1 MPHSVS
7 DPTFV
12 SLVHLGCA
20 RNLIDSELILGRM
33 GEQGLVVT
41 DDPSTAHTVVVNTCS
56 FIGPAQTESENA
68 IRDLLDRKAKGEI
81 QGVVVAGCLVQ
92 RYRRKLQERFPEVDF
107 FAEISDYSDLARRV
121 RDLADGRGVPRYLE
135 GPAERS
141 AALAEGGRLRA
152 TPGSYS
158 YLRISHGCDHKCTFC
173 TIPSIRGLHRSKPIE
188 NLVREAEELAAEGTR
203 ELILVAEDS
212 TWWGRDIGKE
222 LPDLLEALAEV
233 DGIEWIRVMYAYPNR
248 FPWGA
253 ATLMREH
260 PKVLPYLDIPV
271 QHAATPVL
279 RAMGRAGSGDQVR
292 RVLGRLREEVPD
304 LTIRTTFLMGFP
316 GETEAD
322 AREVED
328 LVREFRLSRVGA
340 FSYSPEPGT
349 PAFDLPDQVPAEAA
363 RERHARVLEARDEV
377 LLATQESYVGREIDV
392 LVDEPARGRDY
403 LVARGAMDAP
413 EVDLFALVAGS
424 DAQPGEF
431 LRARVEGVT
440 EEYDLWCTP
449 VVGGG
454 DTGGGNT
461 GGNNTGGGGA

>member
-1 MPHSVS
+1 MS

-68 IRDLLDRKAKGEI
+68 IKDLLERKARGEI

-92 RYRRKLQERFPEVDF
+92 RYRRKLQERFPQVDF
-107 FAEISDYSDLARRV
+107 FAEISDYTDLARRV
-121 RDLADGRGVPRYLE
+121 RELADGRSVPRYLE

-141 AALAEGGRLRA
+141 AALVEGGRLRA

-188 NLVREAEELAAEGTR
+188 NLVNEARELADEGTR

-222 LPDLLEALAEV
+222 LPELLEALGEV
-233 DGIEWIRVMYAYPNR
+233 DGIRWIRLMYAYPNR
-248 FPWGA
+248 FPWDVA
-253 ATLMREH
+253 RLMREH
-260 PKVLPYLDIPV
+260 PKVLPYIDIPV

-292 RVLGRLREEVPD
+292 KVLGRLREEVPD

-316 GETEAD
+316 GETDED
-322 AREVED
+322 AAEVVD

-340 FSYSPEPGT
+340 FTYSPEPGT
-349 PAFDLPDQVPAEAA
+349 PAFELPGQVSAADAEARYTA
-363 RERHARVLEARDEV
+363 VLEARDEV
-377 LLATQESYVGREIDV
+377 LLASQEALIGRELEV

-403 LVARGAMDAP
+403 LVARGPMDAP
-413 EVDLFALVAGS
+413 EVDLFALVTGS
-424 DAQPGEF
+424 DALPGDF
-431 LRARVEGVT
+431 LKVRVEGVG
-440 EEYDLWCTP
+440 EQFDLVCTP
-449 VVGGG
+449 DDG
-454 DTGGGNT
+454 T
-461 GGNNTGGGGA
+461 AS